1 MPLPT
6 RRAVRPDSKH
16 IRDARRQR
24 LTRAAQSKGARGF
37 WMIVAILSLAGL
49 IVSGAAESLTAVQVQ
64 QNHFMAEFRVA
75 RNRPGAAAFRVA
87 RMTARNDYLEGVSGG
102 L

>member
-49 IVSGAAESLTAVQVQ
+49 IVSGAAESLTAQHHGWIVPLLYSSL
-64 QNHFMAEFRVA
+64 AGLIISLVA
-75 RNRPGAAAFRVA
+75 LFI
-87 RMTARNDYLEGVSGG
+87 
-102 L
+102 

>member
-24 LTRAAQSKGARGF
+24 LARAAQSKGARGF
-37 WMIVAILSLAGL
+37 WLVVAILSLAGV
-49 IVSGAAESLTAVQVQ
+49 IVCGAAESLSAQHHGWIMPVLYTSLAGLIISL
-64 QNHFMAEFRVA
+64 VA
-75 RNRPGAAAFRVA
+75 LFI
-87 RMTARNDYLEGVSGG
+87 
-102 L
+102 